1 MTLSADHDRRNAMLG
16 ACAFVMAHGLFAAPA
31 WAQATQAETKAKPTL
46 RPVRI
51 VSAQG
56 NQVVTMQELVK
67 QQGYPEELGIDPEIL
82 TVGDGT
88 KLIAALLSG
97 SSDVCV
103 FAGFSQTLAAI
114 EKGARMKIIA
124 GASITG
130 QQAVFSAKPDI
141 KSVAD
146 LAGKTIGVGALGAQL
161 HQVMIALLR
170 KKGVDVSGVR
180 FVNIGSSADVF
191 RAIVA
196 KTVDA
201 GPAQADI
208 FDQLEKYKIHVLD
221 GGTFTRDLPEYTWQ
235 ASFAMD
241 RFIAGNRDLL
251 VRVLAAYGKAYRFVQ
266 SDPASKEAFIHARWQ
281 ALGGANFDLAAA
293 EAASQWQFVQ
303 DNKPYALDLRISPE
317 RVDYMQR
324 LNVDVGAQR
333 KVLPYE
339 QITDMSLAA
348 DAVHMMG

>member
-1 MTLSADHDRRNAMLG
+1 MTQPADQNRRNTLLAAG
-16 ACAFVMAHGLFAAPA
+16 AFALAHGLFSAPA
-31 WAQATQAETKAKPTL
+31 WPQAKPTL

-51 VSAQG
+51 ASAQG

-67 QQGYPEELGIDPEIL
+67 SQGYLEEFGIAPEIL

-97 SSDVCV
+97 GSDICV
-103 FAGFSQTLAAI
+103 FAGFNQTLAAI
-114 EKGARMKIIA
+114 EKGARLKIIA

-130 QQAVFSAKPDI
+130 QQAVFSAKPEI
-141 KSVAD
+141 KSVRD
-146 LAGKTIGVGALGAQL
+146 LAGKIIGVGALGAQL
-161 HQVMIALLR
+161 HQVMLALLR
-170 KKGVDVSGVR
+170 KKGVDPASVR
-180 FVNIGSSADVF
+180 FVNVGSSGDVF
-191 RAIVA
+191 RAVVA

-208 FDQLEKYKIHVLD
+208 FNQLEKYKIHMLE
-221 GGTFTRDLPEYTWQ
+221 GGAFAQDLLEYTWQ
-235 ASFAMD
+235 ASFATD
-241 RFIAGNRDLL
+241 RVIAAKRDLL

-266 SDPASKEAFIHARWQ
+266 SDPGSKEAFIKARWK
-281 ALGGANFDLAAA
+281 ALGGASFEGVAE
-293 EAASQWQFVQ
+293 EAAGQWQFVQ

-317 RVDYMQR
+317 RVEYMQR
-324 LNVDVGAQR
+324 LNVEVGAQR

-348 DAVHMMG
+348 DAVRMIG